1 MMGQRSTRRGL
12 VKGLGLAPLVGVA
25 APSAA
30 DASTPVMAE
39 FAEYCRLTYQ
49 SDAFARQV
57 ANANKSTQAALFS
70 QQDALYAQRDLV
82 EDRLM
87 ILPSQTAADFAAKI
101 IVDTARASMFSE
113 WQTGAIWIEAR
124 ALTGCGML

>member
-1 MMGQRSTRRGL
+1 MMGQRLTRRGV

-25 APSAA
+25 LPGAA
-30 DASTPVMAE
+30 DASTPVMVE

-49 SDAFARQV
+49 SEAFAGHV
-57 ANANKSTQAALFS
+57 MKANRSNQAALFG

-82 EDRLM
+82 EGRLM

-113 WQTGAIWIEAR
+113 WRTGALWIEAR